1 MRLNKLKEN
10 KIAMAG
16 IAIGLAV
23 LVFGTS
29 YGVSYFYN
37 KQQVTKTNAVI
48 DNTDIMNSMVLD
60 DHLKITTRK
69 RTVSG
74 TVSVEDNILVED
86 FKKSIGVEEV
96 TKKEVITTFEDKG
109 YVEVFANSEEII
121 FEKSAETLEPN
132 KYYIGEKDG
141 KIAMFKTDAKG
152 YPSYEA
158 TEDYREK
165 SVDSLPSQNDISNIK
180 NFNLKYDTKDE
191 CEEALSGFTS

>member
-10 KIAMAG
+10 KVVMAVV
-16 IAIGLAV
+16 AFGLAV
-23 LVFGTS
+23 VVFGTS

-37 KQQVTKTNAVI
+37 KQKITKTSAVV
-48 DNTDIMNSMVLD
+48 DNTDMMNSMVLD

-69 RTVSG
+69 RTISG
-74 TVSVEDNILVED
+74 TVSVEDNILVGD
-86 FKKSIGVEEV
+86 YKKSIGVDAV
-96 TKKEVITTFEDKG
+96 TKKEVVTSFEDKG
-109 YVEVFANSEEII
+109 YVEVFSNSQEII

-141 KIAMFKTDAKG
+141 NIVMFKTDAKG
-152 YPSYEA
+152 SPSYEPS
-158 TEDYREK
+158 EDYREK
-165 SVDSLPSQNDISNIK
+165 SVDSLPSQNDRDNIR